1 MTRERDMRVAG
12 LDDAGRG
19 PIIGPLI
26 IAGILIDGSRIQEL
40 VSLGVKDSK
49 LLSPSARKSFE
60 GKIKQTVERY
70 EYVELSPDQIDMV
83 VHKAKK
89 LRRLNFLEAKAMAE
103 VISRL
108 KPDIAYVDAS
118 DVLCD
123 RFEKHILENLPFQVK
138 IISEHHADRKY
149 PVVSAASILAKVRR
163 DEEVARLQEQYGDF
177 GSGYVTDASTIKFL
191 KNWIEQHGSPPPIV
205 RRSWKTLR
213 KLQSSSNQTT
223 L

>member
-1 MTRERDMRVAG
+1 MRVAG

-26 IAGILIDGSRIQEL
+26 IAGVLIDDSRIQEL
-40 VSLGVKDSK
+40 ASLGVRDSK
-49 LLSPSARKSFE
+49 LLSPSARRRLE
-60 GKIKQTVERY
+60 VQIKQTVERY
-70 EYVELSPDQIDMV
+70 EYVELTPDQIDLV

-89 LRRLNFLEAKAMAE
+89 LQRLNFLEAKAMAQ

-108 KPDIAYVDAS
+108 KPDVAYVDAS
-118 DVLCD
+118 DVLCE
-123 RFEKHILENLPFQVK
+123 RFGKHVQENLSFQLK

-163 DEEVARLQEQYGDF
+163 DEEVARLQAEYGDF
-177 GSGYVTDASTIKFL
+177 GSGYVTDARTITFL
-191 KNWIEQHGSPPPIV
+191 ENWIQQHGSPPPIV
-205 RRSWKTLR
+205 RRSWKTLK
-213 KLQSSSNQTT
+213 KLQSKTGQTT

>member
-1 MTRERDMRVAG
+1 MRVAG

-26 IAGILIDGSRIQEL
+26 IAGVLIDDSRIQEL
-40 VSLGVKDSK
+40 ASLGVRDSK
-49 LLSPSARKSFE
+49 LLSPSARRRLE
-60 GKIKQTVERY
+60 VQIKQTVERY
-70 EYVELSPDQIDMV
+70 EYVELTPDQIDLV

-89 LRRLNFLEAKAMAE
+89 LQRLNFLEAKAMAQ

-108 KPDIAYVDAS
+108 KPDVAYVDAS
-118 DVLCD
+118 DVLCE
-123 RFEKHILENLPFQVK
+123 RFGKHVQENLSFQLK

-163 DEEVARLQEQYGDF
+163 DEEVARLQAEYGDF
-177 GSGYVTDASTIKFL
+177 GSGYVTDARTITFL
-191 KNWIEQHGSPPPIV
+191 ENWIQQHGSPPPIV
-205 RRSWKTLR
+205 RRSWKTLK
-213 KLQSSSNQTT
+213 KLQSRSGQTT

>member
-1 MTRERDMRVAG
+1 MRVAG

-26 IAGILIDGSRIQEL
+26 IAGVLIDDSRIQEL
-40 VSLGVKDSK
+40 ASLGVRDSK
-49 LLSPSARKSFE
+49 LLSPSARRRLE
-60 GKIKQTVERY
+60 VQIKQTVERY
-70 EYVELSPDQIDMV
+70 EYVELTPDQIDLV

-89 LRRLNFLEAKAMAE
+89 LQRLNFLEAKAMAQ

-118 DVLCD
+118 DVLCE
-123 RFEKHILENLPFQVK
+123 RFGKHVQENLSFQVK

-163 DEEVARLQEQYGDF
+163 DEEVARLQAEYGDF
-177 GSGYVTDASTIKFL
+177 GSGYVTDARTITFL
-191 KNWIEQHGSPPPIV
+191 ENWIQQHGSPPPIV
-205 RRSWKTLR
+205 RRSWKTLK
-213 KLQSSSNQTT
+213 KLQSKTGQTT

>member
-1 MTRERDMRVAG
+1 MKVAG

-26 IAGILIDGSRIQEL
+26 IAGVLIDDSRIPEL

-49 LLSPSARKSFE
+49 LLSPSARKRFE
-60 GKIKQTVERY
+60 DKIKQTVERY
-70 EYVELSPDQIDMV
+70 DYVELSPDQIDLV
-83 VHKAKK
+83 AHKAKK
-89 LRRLNFLEAKAMAE
+89 LQRLNFLEAKAMAE

-118 DVLCD
+118 DVIAE
-123 RFEKHILENLPFQVK
+123 RFAKHILENLSFHVK
-138 IISEHHADRKY
+138 IISEHHADSRY

-163 DEEVARLQEQYGDF
+163 DEEVALLRAKYGDF
-177 GSGYVTDASTIKFL
+177 GSGYVTDPKTITFL
-191 KNWIEQHGSPPPIV
+191 ENWIGQHGSPPPIV
-205 RRSWKTLR
+205 RRSWKTLK
-213 KLQSSSNQTT
+213 KLHRNSSQTT

>member
-1 MTRERDMRVAG
+1 MRVAG

-26 IAGILIDGSRIQEL
+26 IAGVLIDDSRIREL

-49 LLSPSARKSFE
+49 LLSASARKRFE
-60 GKIKQTVERY
+60 GKIKQIVERY
-70 EYVELSPDQIDMV
+70 EYVELSPDQIDLV

-89 LRRLNFLEAKAMAE
+89 LHRLNFLEAKAMAE

-108 KPDIAYVDAS
+108 KPEIAYVDAS
-118 DVLCD
+118 DVVCE
-123 RFEKHILENLPFQVK
+123 RFAKHILENLPFQVR
-138 IISEHHADRKY
+138 IVSEHHADSRY

-163 DEEVARLQEQYGDF
+163 DEEVACLRAEYGDF
-177 GSGYVTDASTIKFL
+177 GSGYVTDAKTMSFL
-191 KNWIEQHGSPPPIV
+191 ENWIEQHGSPPPIV
-205 RRSWKTLR
+205 RRSWKTLKR
-213 KLQSSSNQTT
+213 LQKDSRQMI

>member
-1 MTRERDMRVAG
+1 MRVAG

-26 IAGILIDGSRIQEL
+26 IAGVLIDDSRIQEL
-40 VSLGVKDSK
+40 ASLGVRDSK
-49 LLSPSARKSFE
+49 LLSPSARRRLE
-60 GKIKQTVERY
+60 VQIKQTVERY
-70 EYVELSPDQIDMV
+70 EYVELTPDQIDLV

-89 LRRLNFLEAKAMAE
+89 LQRLNFLEAKAMAQ

-108 KPDIAYVDAS
+108 KPDVAYVDAS
-118 DVLCD
+118 DVLCE
-123 RFEKHILENLPFQVK
+123 RFGKHVQENLSFQVK

-163 DEEVARLQEQYGDF
+163 DEEVARLQAEYGDF
-177 GSGYVTDASTIKFL
+177 GSGYVTDARTITFL
-191 KNWIEQHGSPPPIV
+191 ENWIQQHGSPPPIV
-205 RRSWKTLR
+205 RRSWKTLK
-213 KLQSSSNQTT
+213 KLQSKTGQTT